1 MWNILIAGLVAGGA
15 YLFLK
20 DDDKK
25 ESKQTP
31 TKKNNSQK
39 KVFTKRSK
47 SDEDYLT
54 LLYEIGKSDFNYAL
68 TSYGNYPNIK
78 DEKFQSLR
86 KAYVKN
92 ANQLENYIVSKD
104 PIDVKY
110 DESTKVILEK
120 EGMDY
125 GFLDEKPYHN
135 WKDVKDS
142 KFQLLLK
149 EARKSQ
155 KDLLAFLKSKFKIKD
170 TSDSE
175 LDKAIK
181 TLEDK

>member
-1 MWNILIAGLVAGGA
+1 MWNLLISALVLGGT
-15 YLFLK
+15 YLVVK
-20 DDDKK
+20 DSNKK

-31 TKKNNSQK
+31 TKKTSSQK
-39 KVFTKRSK
+39 KVFTKRNK
-47 SDEDYLT
+47 SDEDYLA
-54 LLYEIGKSDFNYAL
+54 LLYEIRKNDFNYAL
-68 TSYGNYPNIK
+68 TSYSNYPNIK

-86 KAYVKN
+86 KAYEKN
-92 ANQLENYIVSKD
+92 ANQLEKYIVSKD
-104 PIDVKY
+104 PIGVKY
-110 DESTKVILEK
+110 DESTKVILDK
-120 EGMDY
+120 EGIQY

-142 KFQLLLK
+142 KFQLILK

-181 TLEDK
+181 TLEEK